1 MELESRTD
9 PVIKVLG
16 VGGAGGYFI
25 NSMMETNL
33 KKFEFVAIN
42 TDVKELSRCNAS
54 EKIQIGETLVN
65 GSGAD
70 TNPQVGY
77 HSAHEDQDKLKAIVK
92 DADMVFITAG
102 LGGGTGTGAS
112 PVIAE
117 LARNAGALTVAVVT
131 RPFDFEGKIRSYQ
144 AEDGIKG
151 LKNYVDALIV
161 IPNQKLIDTIEKNT
175 PIAEA
180 FNIGNDAICQAVK
193 SITDLITNTGY
204 IVVDLNDV
212 KTILID
218 AGKVLMGVGIGSG
231 ENRAKIATEKAI
243 SNLCLEELS
252 MKGAKGILVNI
263 SGSSS
268 DLGLLEVSEVMSI
281 IHDMVD
287 TDANVIWGMVLD
299 DNLDKDIKVT
309 FLVTGLDVAR

>member
-1 MELESRTD
+1 MELGSRTY
-9 PVIKVLG
+9 PVIKILG

-25 NSMMETNL
+25 NRMMETNL

-42 TDVKELSRCNAS
+42 TDVMELSRCNAN
-54 EKIQIGETLVN
+54 EKIQIGESLVR
-65 GSGAD
+65 GSGAG

-77 HSAHEDQDKLKAIVK
+77 HSAHEDQDKIKAVVK

-117 LARNAGALTVAVVT
+117 LAKNAGALTVAVVT
-131 RPFDFEGKIRSYQ
+131 RPFDFEGRIHSCQ

-151 LKNYVDALIV
+151 LKNYADALIV
-161 IPNQKLIDTIEKNT
+161 IPNQTLIDNIEKNT

-180 FNIGNDAICQAVK
+180 FKICNDAICQTVK
-193 SITDLITNTGY
+193 SLTDLITETGY
-204 IVVDLNDV
+204 MVVDFDDV

-218 AGKVLMGVGIGSG
+218 AGNVFIGVGVASG
-231 ENRAKIATEKAI
+231 ENRAKTATEKAI
-243 SNLCLEELS
+243 SSLYLEKLS
-252 MKGAKGILVNI
+252 TKDAKSFIVNI
-263 SGSSS
+263 SGSS
-268 DLGLLEVSEVMSI
+268 DMGLHEVNEVMST
-281 IHDMVD
+281 IHSMADAE
-287 TDANVIWGMVLD
+287 ANVIWGMVLD
-299 DNLDKDIKVT
+299 DNLGNDMKVT